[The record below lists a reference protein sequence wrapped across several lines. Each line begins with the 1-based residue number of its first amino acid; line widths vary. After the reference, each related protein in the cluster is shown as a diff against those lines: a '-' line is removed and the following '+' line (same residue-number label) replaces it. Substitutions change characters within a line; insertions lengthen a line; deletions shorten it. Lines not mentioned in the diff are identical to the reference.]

1 MASAVTARYRLGEM
15 PVTPRPSCMVIH
27 CADYQR
33 DPQHQVRIDGA
44 EGAGAAPV
52 CVAHQRRIEQG
63 EPWLWVPWQRLKAAS
78 SDLAEGCILMG
89 QELVG
94 YGLVVGADIRVSTTL
109 VFGPDLA
116 AGRKTTTLAID
127 GRLFGDNHPVSL
139 ELLLDPE
146 TVTLLKEALRFL

>member
-1 MASAVTARYRLGEM
+1 MASPAADRYRLGEM
-15 PVTPRPSCMVIH
+15 PVTPPPSCMVIH

-44 EGAGAAPV
+44 EGACAAPV
-52 CVAHQRRIEQG
+52 CVTHQGRIDQG

-89 QELVG
+89 EELAG
-94 YGLVVGADIRVSTTL
+94 YGLVVDADVRMNTTL
-109 VFGPDLA
+109 VFGPNLA

-146 TVTLLKEALRFL
+146 TVTRLKEALRFL

>member
-1 MASAVTARYRLGEM
+1 M
-15 PVTPRPSCMVIH
+15 
-27 CADYQR
+27 
-33 DPQHQVRIDGA
+33 
-44 EGAGAAPV
+44 